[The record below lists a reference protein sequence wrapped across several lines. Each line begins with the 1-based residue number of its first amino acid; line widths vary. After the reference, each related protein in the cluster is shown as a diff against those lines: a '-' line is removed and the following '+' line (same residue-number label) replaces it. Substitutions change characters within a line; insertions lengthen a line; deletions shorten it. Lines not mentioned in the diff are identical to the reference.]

1 MKKYLISF
9 ILILVG
15 YNQILAQSDTI
26 SGFLKDS
33 KNKEP
38 LIGAAV
44 HNLNTNSGT
53 FTEFDGGFKIIA
65 DTSDLIELSYI
76 GYKTIIVKAN
86 IILIKNEILIVDSM
100 KSHRTLGGPF
110 NSYKIGYIYNNI
122 YPLGFNFEYSRSS
135 HSCYHGYTT
144 KYYGVEIKYQTNMV
158 ENKNIELN
166 NEYYCRNLDGYFFL
180 TNQFKNYQKT
190 QFNSKLLYKQD
201 INPNKDSV
209 TYRNKFKYY
218 HPIIGIS
225 NRTNLINNKNYIG
238 FVGGIEITYNLVFY
252 NLNPSRQLYLRFSS
266 TIERIEK
273 ENEYYFNL
281 NLTNMNMYNNFLRR
295 IRLNFNF
302 NKFINYKEFNIGLGY
317 FI

>member
-1 MKKYLISF
+1 MKKYLLIIY
-9 ILILVG
+9 ILISYLTVF
-15 YNQILAQSDTI
+15 AQSDTI

-38 LIGAAV
+38 LIAAEV
-44 HNLNTNSGT
+44 YNINKKSGT
-53 FTEFDGGFKIIA
+53 FTEFDGGFKIVA
-65 DTSDLIELSYI
+65 DTNDLIKLSYF
-76 GYKTIIVKAN
+76 GYKTIIVQAN
-86 IILIKNEILIVDSM
+86 NILLKNEIFLVDSI

-122 YPLGFNFEYSRSS
+122 FPLGFNFEYSRSS

-158 ENKNIELN
+158 KNKNIELD

-180 TNQFKNYQKT
+180 INQYKT
-190 QFNSKLLYKQD
+190 FQNIQFNSKLLYKQD

-209 TYRNKFKYY
+209 TYNNKFKYY

-252 NLNPSRQLYLRFSS
+252 NLYPSRQLYLRFSS

-281 NLTNMNMYNNFLRR
+281 NLTNMNMFNNFLRR
-295 IRLNFNF
+295 ITLNLNF
-302 NKFINYKEFNIGLGY
+302 NKFINYKEVNIGLAY